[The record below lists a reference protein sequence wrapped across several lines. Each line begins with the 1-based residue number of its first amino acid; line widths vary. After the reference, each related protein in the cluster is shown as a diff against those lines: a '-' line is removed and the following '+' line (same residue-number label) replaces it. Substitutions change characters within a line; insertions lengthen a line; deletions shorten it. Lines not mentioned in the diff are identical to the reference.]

1 MRQPVRRRA
10 MLLGL
15 GLGPLLAGC
24 GFTPLY
30 QPTRA
35 GNRGPVSDELASV
48 SVDIIGDR
56 PGQLLRQ
63 ALQQRLEGAGTGTA
77 HRYALAVNYSIGGEG
92 IAVRQDST
100 VTRLRLIGRAEWSL
114 RAEDLSQTPLTH
126 DRARAVDDVNILNQQ
141 YFASDLENETAQR
154 RLADTLADQ
163 IVMQLAAYFH
173 RRSDATG

>member
-1 MRQPVRRRA
+1 MPRPVNRRGA
-10 MLLGL
+10 LLTLGL
-15 GLGPLLAGC
+15 APLLAGC

-30 QPTRA
+30 RPSRA
-35 GNRGPVSDELASV
+35 GNQGPVSDALASV

-63 ALQQRLEGAGTGTA
+63 ALQQRLEGSGSGIA
-77 HRYALAVNYSIGGEG
+77 HRYALAVNYSISGEG
-92 IAVRQDST
+92 IAIQQDST

-114 RAEDLSQTPLTH
+114 HAQDPNRTLLTH

-154 RLADTLADQ
+154 RLADALADQ
-163 IVMQLAAYFH
+163 IVTQLGAYFH
-173 RRSDATG
+173 HRSDATS